1 MIEYIDFGT
10 FLKISVGIAMN
21 KEELIKD
28 MVKISNLTKADCN
41 KALDAFIQS
50 VMKTVKSKK
59 DVRLVGFGSFY
70 SLARKAT
77 EGFNPRTKAKIKI
90 PASNRPKFRAGK
102 RFVESIN

>member
-1 MIEYIDFGT
+1 MNKKDLITEMA
-10 FLKISVGIAMN
+10 KIS
-21 KEELIKD
+21 D
-28 MVKISNLTKADCN
+28 LTKADCG
-41 KALDAFIQS
+41 KALAAFIES

-102 RFVESIN
+102 RFIELIN